1 MSFNDALTLYLW
13 LYGIGRMGKDHLYN
27 KRKPAATTTWA
38 ILSD

>member
-1 MSFNDALTLYLW
+1 MFYLMMHFIT
-13 LYGIGRMGKDHLYN
+13 GHIVKDLPER